1 MKEIWEQAI
10 LSYNLPLTCL
20 LGLVLVYWLL
30 SVLGAVDV
38 DTFDIDFDADA
49 DMDLDTD
56 AHGDHHSGSFFGGIM
71 KFVNAQDVPIMIVL
85 SILVLSMWVIS
96 ILSNYYFN
104 PSGNELVALAM
115 LAGNFIA
122 SIFVV
127 KGITSPLRPVMRAIK
142 NDADAPAPV
151 IGSVGIVKSRLLD
164 QNFGQVEV
172 IREKGAPAL
181 LNCRLREGEEGQM
194 RGSEVLIYDFDKEKD
209 RYLVRALTPSEE
221 KDMQTSSLPNTQE
234 PINKTTTTITN
245 NETPI
250 KQ

>member
-20 LGLVLVYWLL
+20 LGLVMVYWLL
-30 SVLGAVDV
+30 SAVGAVDA
-38 DTFDIDFDADA
+38 DTFDVDFDVDA
-49 DMDLDTD
+49 DLDIDGD
-56 AHGDHHSGSFFGGIM
+56 AHGDHSGGSFFGGVM
-71 KFVNAQDVPIMIVL
+71 KFVNAQDVPVMIIL
-85 SILVLSMWVIS
+85 SLLILSMWGIS
-96 ILSNYYFN
+96 IFSNYYFN
-104 PSGNELVALAM
+104 PNGNDLLALGL
-115 LAGNFIA
+115 LAGNFIV
-122 SIFVV
+122 SVLMV
-127 KGITSPLRPVMRAIK
+127 KTITQPLRPLMRAIK
-142 NDADAPAPV
+142 NDSDAPPPV

-181 LNCRLREGEEGQM
+181 LSCRLRDGEEGQM

-209 RYLVRALTPSEE
+209 RYLVRSLTPSEE
-221 KDMQTSSLPNTQE
+221 KNDSPQNLTTQE
-234 PINKTTTTITN
+234 TSNTNPTITN